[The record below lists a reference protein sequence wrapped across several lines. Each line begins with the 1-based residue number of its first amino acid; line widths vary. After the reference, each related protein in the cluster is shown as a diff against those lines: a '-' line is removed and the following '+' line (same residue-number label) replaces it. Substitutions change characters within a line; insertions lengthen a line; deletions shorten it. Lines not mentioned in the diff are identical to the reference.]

1 MVLQS
6 TGPIGLSNVKA
17 EFQGNEPISLAQ
29 YYQNAAN
36 GFTSN
41 VAGIPN
47 IGASINIAAFYG
59 KTKAAAAAA
68 FSAYV
73 FTTHTFTNAT
83 ATGRNG
89 PTLAQC
95 RSAYSGAS
103 WASSTTN
110 FNVTTQ
116 GIQLWTV
123 PATASYTITCAGA
136 VGGNKIFTGFAG
148 IVSRG
153 TYALTEGTVV
163 TIVVGQRGLNA
174 GASGGGGG
182 GGGSYVIYNATA
194 LIVGGGGGGAGNK
207 STGSAGVFSPSGDG
221 AGGTATNNMGGG
233 GGGYTGNG
241 SALGT
246 GGGGGLAFVNNAVG
260 GAQSISSGFAGAGG
274 FGGGGGGS
282 DFNGWSGGGGGG
294 YTGGA
299 GSSATVP
306 YDSGGGGGTAFGA
319 GITNQGTN
327 SADGYV
333 TVTMI

>member
-194 LIVGGGGGGAGNK
+194 LIVGGGGRQISRQAVQVCFHQVGTVREVPQRITWEEAEVAILETARHLGQVVAVVLHL
-207 STGSAGVFSPSGDG
+207 STMLSEER
-221 AGGTATNNMGGG
+221 NR
-233 GGGYTGNG
+233 
-241 SALGT
+241 
-246 GGGGGLAFVNNAVG
+246 
-260 GAQSISSGFAGAGG
+260 
-274 FGGGGGGS
+274 
-282 DFNGWSGGGGGG
+282 
-294 YTGGA
+294 
-299 GSSATVP
+299 
-306 YDSGGGGGTAFGA
+306 
-319 GITNQGTN
+319 
-327 SADGYV
+327 
-333 TVTMI
+333 